1 MLLFGNKFP
10 VTLYNNYLQIR
21 SPPEKLQ
28 HNQNRGKHNMKI
40 GILNL
45 QGDVSEHYEITE
57 KALEDMNIEANICKV
72 KTREE
77 VSKCDGIIISGGEST
92 VIGKLMEQ
100 TGIMK
105 VIADQNIPVMGTC
118 AGMVL
123 LAKKTDYDQPLLGLI
138 DMKVK
143 RNAFGRQKVSFED
156 EIEIFGEKFKGVFI
170 RAPYIE
176 KVGENVDILSKYNE
190 KIIAVKSGKNIAT
203 AFHPELT
210 GDTRIHKYF
219 IQEVLNCAE

>member
-1 MLLFGNKFP
+1 M
-10 VTLYNNYLQIR
+10 IR
-21 SPPEKLQ
+21 F
-28 HNQNRGKHNMKI
+28 

-45 QGDVSEHYEITE
+45 QGDVSEHYEITK
-57 KALEDMNIEANICKV
+57 KALEEMNIEADIFKV

-100 TGIMK
+100 TGIK
-105 VIADQNIPVMGTC
+105 NVIVDQNIPVMGTC

-123 LAKKTDYDQPLLGLI
+123 LAKETDYEQPLLRLI

-156 EIEIFGEKFKGVFI
+156 DVEIIGEKFKGIFI

-190 KIIAVKSGKNIAT
+190 KIIAVKSGKHIAT

-219 IQEVLNCAE
+219 IKEVLNCAE